1 MISLLFAVAI
11 GLPAARL
18 ADREAPL
25 LRLIGEA
32 MLLGIAICAAA
43 LFAMSCVGIHWSL
56 VWTVIFLATAAIALA
71 VIATKD
77 VGWVVPRERLHVLD
91 LATLVTLA
99 GFALFAT
106 ASPPPEN
113 DFIGIWGIKA
123 ATFSVHRGID
133 WAFLQNPAYVY
144 DHPDYPLLLPLSF
157 DYMSLW
163 SGGWDRVAAEWLNP
177 FFALA
182 ILAIVRSL
190 LAEEAPPLIA
200 SLGTLAIAPLAMSPW
215 IGIAEAPLIAF
226 GTAGILL
233 ARRHDMTAAAFLLGC
248 AAMTK
253 NEGLALLVAVA
264 IGLLAARRGRDVWR
278 LWPAVAIA
286 MPWLIAR
293 AIYTLPTDIVAGPV
307 LTRALARLRAPGELA
322 TLLLE
327 HTAAQAVFWIG
338 IAAAFIVTARL
349 LRAEAFAL
357 VTAFVQLAFYIG
369 SYVVTSRDVTWH
381 VHWSW
386 ERLMTHVEL
395 TLAFVVVVLLY
406 RWIGRAKSPPLHE
419 SSAARS
425 V

>member
-1 MISLLFAVAI
+1 MISLLFAFAV

-32 MLLGIAICAAA
+32 MLLGIAICAAV

-56 VWTVIFLATAAIALA
+56 AWTVVFLAVAAIALA
-71 VIATKD
+71 VIATKGA
-77 VGWVVPRERLHVLD
+77 GWVVPRERLHVLD

-123 ATFSVHRGID
+123 AMFSVHGGID

-144 DHPDYPLLLPLSF
+144 DHPDYPLMLPLSF

-163 SGGWDRVAAEWLNP
+163 SDGWDRVAAEWLNP

-182 ILAIVRSL
+182 ILAIIRSL

-200 SLGTLAIAPLAMSPW
+200 SLGTLAVAPLAMSQW
-215 IGIAEAPLIAF
+215 IGLAEAPLIAF

-233 ARRHDMTAAAFLLGC
+233 VRRHNMTAAALFLGC

-253 NEGLALLVAVA
+253 NEGLALLVAA
-264 IGLLAARRGRDVWR
+264 GIGLLAARRRRDLWR

-293 AIYTLPTDIVAGPV
+293 AIYSLPTDIARGPV

-322 TLLLE
+322 TALVAATAVQVLL
-327 HTAAQAVFWIG
+327 WIG
-338 IAAAFIVTARL
+338 IAAALAVTARL
-349 LRAEAFAL
+349 LRDETFAL

-369 SYVVTSRDVTWH
+369 SYVVTANDVTWH

-386 ERLMTHVEL
+386 DRLMTHVEP
-395 TLAFVVVVLLY
+395 TLAFVAVVLLY
-406 RWIGRAKSPPLHE
+406 RWTTIIGRCRAGSGRP
-419 SSAARS
+419 
-425 V
+425 

>member
-1 MISLLFAVAI
+1 MISLLFAFAI

-18 ADREAPL
+18 ADRDAPL

-32 MLLGIAICAAA
+32 ILLGIAICAAA

-56 VWTVIFLATAAIALA
+56 AWTVTFLAITAIALA

-77 VGWVVPRERLHVLD
+77 AGWTIPRERLHILD
-91 LATLVTLA
+91 MATLVTLA

-106 ASPPPEN
+106 ASPPAEN

-123 ATFSVHRGID
+123 AMFSVHGGID
-133 WAFLQNPAYVY
+133 WAFLQNSAYVY

-200 SLGTLAIAPLAMSPW
+200 SVGTFAIAPLAMSPW

-233 ARRHDMTAAAFLLGC
+233 ARRRNMTAAALLLGC

-253 NEGLALLVAVA
+253 NEGLALLVAVG
-264 IGLLAARRGRDVWR
+264 IGLFVAKRGRDLWR
-278 LWPAVAIA
+278 LWPAVAIT

-293 AIYTLPTDIVAGPV
+293 AIYSLPTDIATGPV
-307 LTRALARLRAPGELA
+307 LARALARLRAPGELA
-322 TLLLE
+322 TLLLT

-338 IAAAFIVTARL
+338 IAAALIVTVRL

-369 SYVVTSRDVTWH
+369 SYVVTSRDLTWH

-386 ERLMTHVEL
+386 ERLMTHIEL
-395 TLAFVVVVLLY
+395 AMAFVAVVLLY
-406 RWIGRAKSPPLHE
+406 RWIGRAKSPPLHG
-419 SSAARS
+419 
-425 V
+425 